1 MRTARSQTALL
12 GASRNAEKAFQA
24 VSDADLAHYPAND
37 KTAWAMAAV
46 IHCDFCR
53 LVIAY
58 EECEREGL
66 ARLLSMADISSK
78 LVEAR
83 NWYNNAGS
91 KLLKEIAAS
100 KPCGVEAVSKQIE
113 QLKST
118 HGIHRVNRY
127 VDYRNKFGYHYDE
140 NAIAYLQKFGGESA
154 EEFFE
159 LLSSFVRFSG
169 DWAQLTKNLIQNNA
183 P

>member
-24 VSDADLAHYPAND
+24 VSDADLAHYPANE

-100 KPCGVEAVSKQIE
+100 KQCGVEAVSKRIE
-113 QLKST
+113 QLKNT

-127 VDYRNKFGYHYDE
+127 VDYRKKFGYHYDE
-140 NAIAYLQKFGGESA
+140 NAIAYLQKFGGERA

-169 DWAQLTKNLIQNNA
+169 DWAQLTKNLIQNNV

>member
-1 MRTARSQTALL
+1 MA
-12 GASRNAEKAFQA
+12 
-24 VSDADLAHYPAND
+24 DADLAHYPANE

-100 KPCGVEAVSKQIE
+100 KPCGVEAVSRRIE
-113 QLKST
+113 QLKNT
-118 HGIHRVNRY
+118 HGINRVNRY
-127 VDYRNKFGYHYDE
+127 VDYRNKIGYHYDE
-140 NAIAYLQKFGGESA
+140 NAITYLQRFGGESA

-159 LLSSFVRFSG
+159 VLSSFVRFSG
-169 DWAQLTKNLIQNNA
+169 DWAQLTKNLIQRNA

>member
-24 VSDADLAHYPAND
+24 VSDADLAHYPANE

-83 NWYNNAGS
+83 NWYNSAGS

-100 KPCGVEAVSKQIE
+100 KQCGVEAVRPPSSY
-113 QLKST
+113 LST
-118 HGIHRVNRY
+118 VGSTFHIWLPECGAH
-127 VDYRNKFGYHYDE
+127 
-140 NAIAYLQKFGGESA
+140 
-154 EEFFE
+154 E
-159 LLSSFVRFSG
+159 LLGRIPSSKICRTSPGNDERPLFQTLNT
-169 DWAQLTKNLIQNNA
+169 WAGVCWH
-183 P
+183 

>member
-12 GASRNAEKAFQA
+12 SASRNAEKAFQA
-24 VSDADLAHYPAND
+24 VSDADLAHYPANE

-91 KLLKEIAAS
+91 RLLKEIAAS
-100 KPCGVEAVSKQIE
+100 KPCGVEAVSQRIE
-113 QLKST
+113 QLKKT
-118 HGIHRVNRY
+118 HEIHRVNRY
-127 VDYRNKFGYHYDE
+127 VAYRNKFGYHYDE

>member
-1 MRTARSQTALL
+1 MRTARNQTALL
-12 GASRNAEKAFQA
+12 GASRSAEKAFQS
-24 VSDADLAHYPAND
+24 VSDADLAHYPANE

-58 EECEREGL
+58 DECEREGL

-91 KLLKEIAAS
+91 KLLKEIATS
-100 KPCGVEAVSKQIE
+100 KPCGAEAVSKRIE
-113 QLKST
+113 ELKNT

-127 VDYRNKFGYHYDE
+127 VNYRNKFGYHYDE
-140 NAIAYLQKFGGESA
+140 NAIAYLQKFGEESA
-154 EEFFE
+154 DEFFE

-169 DWAQLTKNLIQNNA
+169 DWAQLTKNLVQENA
-183 P
+183 L

>member
-12 GASRNAEKAFQA
+12 GASRNAEKAIQA
-24 VSDADLAHYPAND
+24 VSDADLAHYPANE

-100 KPCGVEAVSKQIE
+100 KQCGVEAVSKRIE
-113 QLKST
+113 QLKNT

-140 NAIAYLQKFGGESA
+140 NAIAYLQKFGGERA

-169 DWAQLTKNLIQNNA
+169 DWAQLTKN
-183 P
+183 